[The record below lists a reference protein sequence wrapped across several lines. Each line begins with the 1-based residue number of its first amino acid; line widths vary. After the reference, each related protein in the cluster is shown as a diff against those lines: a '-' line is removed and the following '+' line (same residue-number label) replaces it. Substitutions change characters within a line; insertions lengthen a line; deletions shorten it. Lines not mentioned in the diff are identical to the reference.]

1 MVFGKK
7 KATKAKP
14 KAKPKKAFKK
24 VDFVKH
30 TCFPRSD
37 KTLCEACVAAA
48 EK

>member
-1 MVFGKK
+1 MINMVDKK
-7 KATKAKP
+7 KATKKVVK
-14 KAKPKKAFKK
+14 KAEPKKELR
-24 VDFVKH
+24 H